1 MLQFSVF
8 KNEIIES
15 VRNEMRA
22 VVTEELNKYKEE
34 VKEQLIELK
43 SEQNKLWED
52 KIKELKESHKLK
64 EEELEKRL
72 DEQQVRND
80 SMFLK
85 LEDMFSRIVEAED
98 RQRRLNVVVSNLPVN
113 ENLSCVENVENFFT
127 DKLKI
132 PEEKVQSFIYR
143 NVHYLDREDKGKGRS
158 LIVAF
163 LRQNDR
169 DFVMSRGKELKGT
182 QISLKQNYSPETRAK
197 KDEMLILKKS
207 LSNQGMTCRVVE
219 RSHKPVLQIRDRN
232 GKWNRYEEEY

>member
-1 MLQFSVF
+1 MDPKSDSNVTASYVMLQFSVF

-72 DEQQVRND
+72 DEQQVCNN

-85 LEDMFSRIVEAED
+85 LEDMFSR
-98 RQRRLNVVVSNLPVN
+98 
-113 ENLSCVENVENFFT
+113 
-127 DKLKI
+127 
-132 PEEKVQSFIYR
+132 
-143 NVHYLDREDKGKGRS
+143 
-158 LIVAF
+158 
-163 LRQNDR
+163 
-169 DFVMSRGKELKGT
+169 
-182 QISLKQNYSPETRAK
+182 
-197 KDEMLILKKS
+197 
-207 LSNQGMTCRVVE
+207 
-219 RSHKPVLQIRDRN
+219 
-232 GKWNRYEEEY
+232 

>member
-1 MLQFSVF
+1 MDPKSDSNVTASYVMLQFSVF

-15 VRNEMRA
+15 VRKEMRA
-22 VVTEELNKYKEE
+22 VVTEELNKYREE
-34 VKEQLIELK
+34 VKEQLTELK

-113 ENLSCVENVENFFT
+113 ENLTCVENVENFF
-127 DKLKI
+127 
-132 PEEKVQSFIYR
+132 YR
-143 NVHYLDREDKGKGRS
+143 QTENS
-158 LIVAF
+158 
-163 LRQNDR
+163 
-169 DFVMSRGKELKGT
+169 
-182 QISLKQNYSPETRAK
+182 
-197 KDEMLILKKS
+197 
-207 LSNQGMTCRVVE
+207 
-219 RSHKPVLQIRDRN
+219 
-232 GKWNRYEEEY
+232 